1 MKKQNPLKGY
11 TSHNRVDLVRGGKAY
26 FETLIRVLDEAAYSI
41 HFQMYILDEDE
52 TGDEVLEHLC
62 LAAERGVKVYMLV
75 DGYASLH
82 LTKKRIREIRGRG
95 VHFRW
100 FEPLL
105 RARKFY
111 FGRRL
116 HQKVCVVD
124 ADTAL
129 VGGVNVSNRYNDLPG
144 QSAWLDWAVLVEGE
158 TAEKLY
164 QVCLELWNK
173 AGWGKSKQ
181 IQFKLPPNRK
191 SLPEENCLVRVRR
204 QDWVRFRTEISNSYL
219 YMMQDAKKEVYMLSS
234 YFLPGRQMRKAM
246 ENAVKRGVKIYVI
259 AAGKSDVWMAK
270 EAERYL
276 YRWLLKNRISLFE
289 YQSNVLHGKISC
301 ADGKWA
307 TVGSFNINFISAYAS
322 IELNLEILDE
332 KFAANVK
339 QELVEIIQE
348 ESVPVTESESQQKY
362 GWAARAWQK
371 ICYTSIRL
379 IFVLFTFYFKQRRN

>member
-1 MKKQNPLKGY
+1 MKGY
-11 TSHNRVDLVRGGKAY
+11 TTHNRVQLVRGGKTY
-26 FETLIRVLDEAAYSI
+26 FETLTSLMSEARHSI

-52 TGDEVLEHLC
+52 TGGAVLEQLC
-62 LAAERGVKVYMLV
+62 LAAERGIEVYMLV
-75 DGYASLH
+75 DGFASVH
-82 LTKKRIREIRGRG
+82 LTRKKIKEIKSRG

-105 RARKFY
+105 RSYKFY

-124 ADTAL
+124 AGTAL

-144 QSAWLDWAVLVEGE
+144 QTAWLDWAVKVEGE
-158 TAEKLY
+158 AAEKLY

-173 AGWGKSKQ
+173 AGWGKSKPVK
-181 IQFKLPPNRK
+181 FKLPAERNP
-191 SLPEENCLVRVRR
+191 LPDSNCLVRVRR
-204 QDWVRFRTEISNSYL
+204 QDWVRFRTEISSSYL
-219 YMMQDAKKEVYMLSS
+219 RMMREAKKEVYMLSS

-246 ENAVKRGVKIYVI
+246 EDAVKRGVSIHVI
-259 AAGKSDVWMAK
+259 AAGKSDVHMAK
-270 EAERYL
+270 HAERYL
-276 YRWLLKNRISLFE
+276 YRWLLKSNVALYE

-301 ADGKWA
+301 CDGRWA

-332 KFAANVK
+332 TFATEIK
-339 QELVEIIQE
+339 KELLEIIDH
-348 ESVPVTESESQQKY
+348 ESISLTEKESQFKY
-362 GWAARAWQK
+362 GFFARAWQK

-379 IFVLFTFYFKQRRN
+379 IFVLFTFYYKQRHK